1 MFSTVTIDISGPD
14 GNAYYIMGVIQTLL
28 KEKGTNEAEIKSVLK
43 DMMSSNYEHLL
54 SVAKKYVNII

>member
-1 MFSTVTIDISGPD
+1 MFPTVTIDISGPD

-28 KEKGTNEAEIKSVLK
+28 KENGTNEAEIKSVLK
-43 DMMSSNYEHLL
+43 DMMSSNYGHLL